1 MKNEVR
7 YASSLASIA
16 EDLFVEVFCDAFG
29 PEKTQYLSVQYPFAD
44 IYGNKR
50 FIDFALESED
60 LRIAIE
66 IDGEKFHNP
75 NKVSSNKYYDDLL
88 KQNSLIYN
96 NWKVYRWAYTQ
107 LKKQREKVKDELI
120 TFMGEMP
127 QFRMLEDYLPTQ
139 KGKVFELKDHQQS
152 AIENLQ
158 KMRDSGESIALL
170 YHATGTGKTVTA
182 VSDARNFGERTLFLA
197 HTRELV
203 SQAKSTFEHIWT
215 EKKTGMYVAEQ
226 KDEDAYI
233 ACASIQS
240 VAQNLDRFKPDD
252 FGYIIIDECHHGTA
266 DTYRKILG
274 YFKPKFTLGLTAT
287 PERTDGEDL
296 LELFKNVAHKLD
308 LKTAVEIGELT
319 PIRCIRV
326 KTNVDLSPVRIN
338 GIKYYSQDL
347 ESKLFVPERNK
358 IIVDT
363 YLQYV
368 KNKKTVVFCASVKHA
383 EEIAGFFRE
392 NGIKCEAVSGMQ
404 KSSERERILGNY
416 ENGNVNV
423 LCACDLLNEGWDSPK
438 TEVLFMARLTM
449 SKTLYMQQLGRGMRK
464 CEGKEYLMVFDFI
477 DNANMFN
484 VPYSIHRLLNLKDY
498 RPGQLVLA
506 PQKQTEFDRDLLA
519 RGEKPEAY
527 LDFPVDVMDYEL
539 VDLFNWQE
547 EVKGMIS
554 QLEFVRMVDVQTETV
569 EKYIKEGKIKPDLEV
584 PVGDRRSFKYFRE
597 ETVKK
602 YASEFGWE
610 LITAA
615 NMKDK
620 FMDMV
625 RAMDMS
631 FSYKPVLLKAMFEH
645 ADENGRVRVED
656 IVDYFIGFYS
666 DRRNKGLV
674 VEKKTSIFCKEGFTR
689 KEVERNI
696 FINPFKRFED
706 MRFMRRCQ
714 EIEYVEFNRH
724 IFRKLTREDT
734 EWIKEHCDR
743 KLEEYYGRISELHRQ

>member
-1 MKNEVR
+1 
-7 YASSLASIA
+7 
-16 EDLFVEVFCDAFG
+16 
-29 PEKTQYLSVQYPFAD
+29 
-44 IYGNKR
+44 
-50 FIDFALESED
+50 
-60 LRIAIE
+60 
-66 IDGEKFHNP
+66 
-75 NKVSSNKYYDDLL
+75 
-88 KQNSLIYN
+88 
-96 NWKVYRWAYTQ
+96 
-107 LKKQREKVKDELI
+107 
-120 TFMGEMP
+120 
-127 QFRMLEDYLPTQ
+127 
-139 KGKVFELKDHQQS
+139 
-152 AIENLQ
+152 
-158 KMRDSGESIALL
+158 
-170 YHATGTGKTVTA
+170 
-182 VSDARNFGERTLFLA
+182 
-197 HTRELV
+197 
-203 SQAKSTFEHIWT
+203 
-215 EKKTGMYVAEQ
+215 
-226 KDEDAYI
+226 
-233 ACASIQS
+233 
-240 VAQNLDRFKPDD
+240 
-252 FGYIIIDECHHGTA
+252 
-266 DTYRKILG
+266 
-274 YFKPKFTLGLTAT
+274 
-287 PERTDGEDL
+287 
-296 LELFKNVAHKLD
+296 
-308 LKTAVEIGELT
+308 
-319 PIRCIRV
+319 
-326 KTNVDLSPVRIN
+326 
-338 GIKYYSQDL
+338 
-347 ESKLFVPERNK
+347 
-358 IIVDT
+358 
-363 YLQYV
+363 
-368 KNKKTVVFCASVKHA
+368 
-383 EEIAGFFRE
+383 
-392 NGIKCEAVSGMQ
+392 
-404 KSSERERILGNY
+404 
-416 ENGNVNV
+416 
-423 LCACDLLNEGWDSPK
+423 
-438 TEVLFMARLTM
+438 M